1 MGMRL
6 PPELTWLEWVV
17 GTDWPDGDEDA
28 LWRMRDAWVSAA
40 QQVREVIE
48 AGDTAY
54 HQVIGGLG
62 GSAAD
67 QFTAYWQQFADGD
80 DAYLAKL
87 AKACESLAGHCD
99 STATEIE
106 YAKYQFIIFLIILA
120 CQIAYMLAMAAPTF
134 GASTAGIPVAEVAT
148 QSLIRV
154 VAQNVLRSIV
164 TFLLQNV
171 VSDVVIQAVQLGEGH
186 RTHFDA
192 SKTVHAA
199 IDGAVSGAIF
209 GVVGTGVHLAGAK
222 FAPYLAD
229 SALGR
234 MAEGATTNALGSLAT
249 SVATG
254 QPLTLENLTKQ
265 ATAGAVG
272 SAGHHGAGDHD
283 PADPDDPDRPHE
295 PGDHALDDPALD
307 LPRHVEP
314 LPDLSHDDRL
324 PADRVPDD
332 RGHDDPGA
340 RGTTHDGPTRVD
352 PGRPERDEPYRSGSG
367 DHIYDV
373 LAGGSGPDTGHRPP
387 HGTALAGTEAEPA
400 GARCVPVP
408 ADVPTPRAPAPAPP
422 AHDNAV
428 IVTDPGGPRPAPPVA
443 APTPVAGAHS
453 PAAVTDARTPRPD
466 GGVMVAAPVGGHLA
480 LDGDVRDRGP
490 RPDDIAWRGEAGRA
504 LTVEQN
510 AAAEAFLYRA
520 YANEAMLTPQ
530 LREIAG
536 SVDGGRLFGEKD
548 ARKGVDS
555 FKRKLADEI
564 AADPLLPMS
573 AHLAEM
579 RAAVRDT
586 VGRPERGY
594 AEGARHVVDAL
605 LDHGFE
611 PVKFKNFW
619 GAPDGYRGVN
629 SFWHDPRTGQVFEVQ
644 VHTDASFQAK
654 TETHHWYEVER
665 TST

>member
-164 TFLLQNV
+164 TFVLQNV

-209 GVVGTGVHLAGAK
+209 GVVGTGGAPGRRQVRSAPGRLGAGA
-222 FAPYLAD
+222 
-229 SALGR
+229 
-234 MAEGATTNALGSLAT
+234 
-249 SVATG
+249 
-254 QPLTLENLTKQ
+254 
-265 ATAGAVG
+265 
-272 SAGHHGAGDHD
+272 
-283 PADPDDPDRPHE
+283 
-295 PGDHALDDPALD
+295 
-307 LPRHVEP
+307 
-314 LPDLSHDDRL
+314 
-324 PADRVPDD
+324 
-332 RGHDDPGA
+332 
-340 RGTTHDGPTRVD
+340 DG
-352 PGRPERDEPYRSGSG
+352 
-367 DHIYDV
+367 
-373 LAGGSGPDTGHRPP
+373 
-387 HGTALAGTEAEPA
+387 
-400 GARCVPVP
+400 
-408 ADVPTPRAPAPAPP
+408 
-422 AHDNAV
+422 
-428 IVTDPGGPRPAPPVA
+428 
-443 APTPVAGAHS
+443 
-453 PAAVTDARTPRPD
+453 
-466 GGVMVAAPVGGHLA
+466 
-480 LDGDVRDRGP
+480 
-490 RPDDIAWRGEAGRA
+490 
-504 LTVEQN
+504 
-510 AAAEAFLYRA
+510 
-520 YANEAMLTPQ
+520 
-530 LREIAG
+530 
-536 SVDGGRLFGEKD
+536 
-548 ARKGVDS
+548 
-555 FKRKLADEI
+555 
-564 AADPLLPMS
+564 
-573 AHLAEM
+573 
-579 RAAVRDT
+579 
-586 VGRPERGY
+586 
-594 AEGARHVVDAL
+594 
-605 LDHGFE
+605 
-611 PVKFKNFW
+611 
-619 GAPDGYRGVN
+619 
-629 SFWHDPRTGQVFEVQ
+629 
-644 VHTDASFQAK
+644 
-654 TETHHWYEVER
+654 
-665 TST
+665 

>member
-54 HQVIGGLG
+54 YQVIGGLG

-332 RGHDDPGA
+332 PGA

-352 PGRPERDEPYRSGSG
+352 PGRP
-367 DHIYDV
+367 
-373 LAGGSGPDTGHRPP
+373 
-387 HGTALAGTEAEPA
+387 
-400 GARCVPVP
+400 
-408 ADVPTPRAPAPAPP
+408 
-422 AHDNAV
+422 
-428 IVTDPGGPRPAPPVA
+428 
-443 APTPVAGAHS
+443 
-453 PAAVTDARTPRPD
+453 
-466 GGVMVAAPVGGHLA
+466 
-480 LDGDVRDRGP
+480 DGDVRDRGP

-520 YANEAMLTPQ
+520 YANEAVLTPQ

-579 RAAVRDT
+579 KDAVRYT
-586 VGRPERGY
+586 VGLPERGY

-611 PVKFKNFW
+611 PVKFKHFC